1 MKDNKCKICRRLG
14 VKLFLKGE
22 RCLSVKCSIIRKP
35 YPPGQKKKRRARAL
49 SEYGK
54 ELREKQKMKNW
65 YNLRERQF
73 KKYVKSVLN
82 ARGKVK
88 DASALLVK
96 ILETRLDNVVFK
108 LGFAS
113 SRVLARQM
121 ISHGHFLVNDKP
133 MNIPSYLAKRG
144 DRITLKPKSNKK
156 VVFQNL
162 SLTLKKRIAPSW
174 LEMNVEKM
182 EGKVLRDPGLEDII
196 PPAEISSIFEFY
208 SR

>member
-1 MKDNKCKICRRLG
+1 

-73 KKYVKSVLN
+73 KKYVKGVLD
-82 ARGKVK
+82 ARGKVQ
-88 DASALLVK
+88 DPSALLIK

-108 LGFAS
+108 LGFSS
-113 SRVLARQM
+113 SRSSARQM
-121 ISHGHFLVNDKP
+121 ISHGHFLVNGKP
-133 MNIPSYLAKRG
+133 INIPSYLAKKG
-144 DRITLKPKSNKK
+144 DKITLKPGSVKK
-156 VVFQNL
+156 TVFQNL
-162 SLTLKKRIAPSW
+162 HIILKKHVPPAW
-174 LEMNVEKM
+174 LEMNVEKL
-182 EGKVLRDPGLEDII
+182 EGKVLRDPGFDDAT
-196 PPAEISSIFEFY
+196 PPAEVSSIFEFY

>member
-82 ARGKVK
+82 AKGKVK

-133 MNIPSYLAKRG
+133 MNIPSYLAKKG

-162 SLTLKKRIAPSW
+162 SLTLKKHAAPSW

-182 EGKVLRDPGLEDII
+182 EGKVLRDPGLEDIT

>member
-73 KKYVKSVLN
+73 KKYVKSILN
-82 ARGKVK
+82 AKGKVK

-113 SRVLARQM
+113 SRVSARQM

-133 MNIPSYLAKRG
+133 MNIPSYLAKKG
-144 DRITLKPKSNKK
+144 DRITLKPKSSKK
-156 VVFQNL
+156 AVFQNL
-162 SLTLKKRIAPSW
+162 SLALKKRAAPSW
-174 LEMNVEKM
+174 LEMNAEKM
-182 EGKVLRDPGLEDII
+182 EGKILRDPGPEDIT

>member
-1 MKDNKCKICRRLG
+1 MKNNKCKICRRLG

-73 KKYVKSVLN
+73 KKYVKGVLD
-82 ARGKVK
+82 ARGKVQ
-88 DASALLVK
+88 DPSALLIK

-108 LGFAS
+108 LGFSS
-113 SRVLARQM
+113 SRSSARQM
-121 ISHGHFLVNDKP
+121 ISHGHFLVNGKP
-133 MNIPSYLAKRG
+133 INIPSYLVKKG
-144 DRITLKPKSNKK
+144 DKITLKPGSVKK
-156 VVFQNL
+156 TVFQNL
-162 SLTLKKRIAPSW
+162 HVILKKHALPAW
-174 LEMNVEKM
+174 LEMNVEKL
-182 EGKVLRDPGLEDII
+182 EGKVLRDPGFDDAT
-196 PPAEISSIFEFY
+196 PPAEVSSIFEFY